1 MKRRYLFI
9 LGAILILSLVIVN
22 NYFHLNRLEANTRR
36 SMDLINRSRVEKQE
50 DLAEDL
56 IRFHILANSDSKR
69 DQDIKLKVKDRVL
82 REITPNLRTS
92 KNIQDTRNIIKN
104 SQRHIIEIAN
114 KVLKENGEDYGAKT
128 ILGSFSFPAKY
139 YGRFSL
145 PPGEYEAFQI
155 VLGEGKG
162 SNWWCVMFPPLCFIN
177 VEREEEPQEIQE
189 DPPQGVQ
196 IRWKFLELIK
206 SLFKN
211 HS

>member
-9 LGAILILSLVIVN
+9 LAAILILSLVIVN

>member
-1 MKRRYLFI
+1 ML
-9 LGAILILSLVIVN
+9 IVN

-155 VLGEGKG
+155 V
-162 SNWWCVMFPPLCFIN
+162 
-177 VEREEEPQEIQE
+177 
-189 DPPQGVQ
+189 
-196 IRWKFLELIK
+196 
-206 SLFKN
+206 
-211 HS
+211 

>member
-1 MKRRYLFI
+1 MC
-9 LGAILILSLVIVN
+9 
-22 NYFHLNRLEANTRR
+22 
-36 SMDLINRSRVEKQE
+36 
-50 DLAEDL
+50 
-56 IRFHILANSDSKR
+56 IRDS
-69 DQDIKLKVKDRVL
+69 
-82 REITPNLRTS
+82 
-92 KNIQDTRNIIKN
+92 
-104 SQRHIIEIAN
+104 
-114 KVLKENGEDYGAKT
+114 YGAKT